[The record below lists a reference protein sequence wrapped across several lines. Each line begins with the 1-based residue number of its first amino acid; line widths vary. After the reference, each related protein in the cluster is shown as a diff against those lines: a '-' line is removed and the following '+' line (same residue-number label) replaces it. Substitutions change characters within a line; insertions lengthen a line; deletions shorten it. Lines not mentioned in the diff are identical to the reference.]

1 MNKIPFYYII
11 AFIFEAIGFTLILNC
26 YNIAEYKLDLK
37 ILTMQKLDIPL
48 EFNYNYLNIISNN
61 YRTTGIL
68 LALLGGI
75 FLIKALF
82 SGNNR
87 VGSGD

>member
-11 AFIFEAIGFTLILNC
+11 GFIFEAIGFTLILNC
-26 YNIAEYKLDLK
+26 YNIAEYKLNLK

-61 YRTTGIL
+61 YRTAGIL
-68 LALLGGI
+68 LSLLGGI
-75 FLIKALF
+75 FLIKILF
-82 SGNNR
+82 R
-87 VGSGD
+87 AQL

>member
-1 MNKIPFYYII
+1 MNKIPFYYIM
-11 AFIFEAIGFTLILNC
+11 AFIFEAFGFTLILNC

-61 YRTTGIL
+61 YRTAGIL
-68 LALLGGI
+68 LSLLGGI
-75 FLIKALF
+75 FLIKTLF

-87 VGSGD
+87 VGGGD

>member
-11 AFIFEAIGFTLILNC
+11 TFIFEAIGFTLILNC

-87 VGSGD
+87 VGRGD